1 MWRRISL
8 RLRLNLL
15 FAALLS
21 VWLTA
26 DVGRMLVDV
35 GKRSEA
41 ESASV
46 VKLTTAFVATSLAGM
61 QDSHDPLHDLIAL
74 VGNLQ
79 NLRHVRVGLV
89 ADGDPAVASAFIA
102 AENVKAPAWFRAI
115 AEAPIRVVTVPAVIK
130 QRRLGSL
137 LIVADPSAEIDEVWS
152 TAKAQAVAGAAL
164 TLVVLLASSLFIH
177 WALRPLG
184 RAGVTLGRLA
194 AGDYAA
200 RVEPS
205 GPPEFVDTCRQINSL
220 AEALADLRAVNG
232 QLLERLLDAQDEE
245 RKTIA
250 HELHDQIGPDLFA
263 LRAKATMLA
272 ARLQKTGDSEAAA
285 AISIRD
291 QVETLQ
297 SHNRRI
303 LARLRP
309 AALEELGL
317 VEALRA
323 LVEQWRQDDPN
334 VSLVFS
340 ASERVGELGERE
352 SLMAYRFVQE
362 ALTNAFR
369 HSHASNIEITLSY
382 DSSDLAVLTREN
394 PLVGLCIRVRDDGRG
409 GAADATPGMGI
420 LGMRERVRALGGA
433 IAVSDA
439 PGGGTVVEATFAPA
453 GSFDKAGKKIPY
465 PGIRNDVFLNN

>member
-1 MWRRISL
+1 MWRKISL

-21 VWLTA
+21 VWLIA
-26 DVGRMLVDV
+26 DVGRLLVEA
-35 GKRSEA
+35 GNRSEA

-46 VKLTTAFVATSLAGM
+46 VRLTTDFVTTSLARM
-61 QDSHDPLHDLIAL
+61 QDSPDPLHDLVAL
-74 VGNLQ
+74 VANLQ

-89 ADGDPAVASAFIA
+89 ADNDPAVAWAFIS
-102 AENVKAPAWFRAI
+102 AEEVEAPAWFRAI
-115 AEAPIRVVTVPAVIK
+115 AEPPARVVTIPAVIK

-137 LIVADPSAEIDEVWS
+137 LVVADPSDEIVEVWS
-152 TAKAQAVAGAAL
+152 TAKSQAIAGVALA
-164 TLVVLLASSLFIH
+164 LVVLLASSLFIH

-184 RAGVTLGRLA
+184 LAGVALGKLA

-200 RVEPS
+200 RIEPS
-205 GPPEFVDTCRQINSL
+205 GSPEFIDTCRKINSL
-220 AEALADLRAVNG
+220 AEALADLRAANG

-263 LRAKATMLA
+263 LRAKASMLA

-285 AISIRD
+285 AVSIRD

-297 SHNRRI
+297 DHNRRI

-334 VSLVFS
+334 VSLAFS
-340 ASERVGELGERE
+340 ASERVGGLGERE

-369 HSHASNIEITLSY
+369 HSHARNIEVALSY
-382 DSSDLAVLTREN
+382 DSENGAEQHPEN
-394 PLVGLCIRVRDDGRG
+394 PLGGLHIRVCDDGRG

-420 LGMRERVRALGGA
+420 LGMRERVRALGGV
-433 IAVSDA
+433 IAVSDSLK
-439 PGGGTVVEATFAPA
+439 GGTIVEATFSPEQGA
-453 GSFDKAGKKIPY
+453 DGKKIPSS
-465 PGIRNDVFLNN
+465 GIRNDVFLNN